1 MATTMKVTAH
11 QYIHRESGL
20 VRTERLYGDWLLN
33 TLYVAAWEK
42 APTLYRLL
50 TSARFS
56 RLLGLFCYDSL
67 LGSRLSGN
75 HRFLRACHV
84 DLTECLDPPEQ
95 LDTARKIFERKIRYW
110 ERRPLPDEPNAIVS
124 PADARMLVGSL
135 QDTSHLFLKKKFFN
149 SEELL
154 DPNKHSWV
162 EAFTNGDFAILR
174 LTPDKYHY
182 NHTPVAGVV
191 RDFYEIPGDY
201 HPCNPGLISIAAF
214 PYAKN
219 KRVVTIFD
227 TDTPGGSAV
236 GLVAMIEIVALMIGD
251 IVQCYSEERY
261 DNPHAVT
268 LGEFLRK
275 GQPKSL
281 YRPGSSTTVLLFQQ
295 GRVQFADDVL
305 RNLRRAG
312 VRSRFSQGFGS
323 ALVETEV
330 QARSGIAVAAPSSL
344 SGEGAPWHRQ
354 FSLLVPQRLI
364 ARFT

>member
-1 MATTMKVTAH
+1 MMKMMKVIEH
-11 QYIHRESGL
+11 QYIQRESDS
-20 VRTERLYGDWLLN
+20 VCTERLYGDWLLN
-33 TLYVAAWEK
+33 TLYVSAWER

-84 DLTECLDPPEQ
+84 DLEECLDPPDQ

-110 ERRPLPDEPNAIVS
+110 ERRPLPDDPAAIVS
-124 PADARMLVGSL
+124 PADARVLVGSL
-135 QDTSHLFLKKKFFN
+135 RDTSRLFLKGKFFN

-154 DPNKHSWV
+154 DQNKKSWV
-162 EAFTNGDFAILR
+162 EAFTNGDFAIFR

-201 HPCNPGLISIAAF
+201 HPCNPGLVSAAAF

-227 TDTPGGSAV
+227 TDTPGGPYI

-261 DNPHAVT
+261 DNPRAITRGV
-268 LGEFLRK
+268 FLRK

-281 YRPGSSTTVLLFQQ
+281 YRPGSSTTVLLFQR
-295 GRVQFADDVL
+295 GRVQFADDLL
-305 RNLRRAG
+305 RNLCRAG
-312 VRSRFSQGFGS
+312 VRSRFSQGLGRS
-323 ALVETEV
+323 LVETEV
-330 QARSGIAVAAPSSL
+330 KVRSGIAMAVPSSS
-344 SGEGAPWHRQ
+344 SGGWRQ
-354 FSLLVPQRLI
+354 
-364 ARFT
+364 

>member
-1 MATTMKVTAH
+1 MMKMMMKVIAH
-11 QYIHRESGL
+11 QYIHRESGS

-33 TLYVAAWEK
+33 TLYVSAWES

-67 LGSRLSGN
+67 LGSCLSGN
-75 HRFLRACHV
+75 QRFLRACQV
-84 DLTECLDPPEQ
+84 DLTECIDPPEQ
-95 LDTARKIFERKIRYW
+95 LDTARKIFERRIRYW
-110 ERRPLPDEPNAIVS
+110 ERRPLPDDPAAIVS
-124 PADARMLVGSL
+124 PADARMLVGSFRG
-135 QDTSHLFLKKKFFN
+135 TSRLFLKGKFFG

-154 DPNKHSWV
+154 DPNKKSWV
-162 EAFTNGDFAILR
+162 EAFTNGDFAVFR

-191 RDFYEIPGDY
+191 RDFYEIPGGY
-201 HPCNPGLISIAAF
+201 HPCNPGLVFAAAF

-227 TDTPGGSAV
+227 TDTPGGSSI

-261 DNPHAVT
+261 HNPCALT
-268 LGEFLRK
+268 RGMFLRK

-295 GRVQFADDVL
+295 DRVQFADDLL
-305 RNLRRAG
+305 RNLFRAG
-312 VRSRFSQGFGS
+312 VRSRFSQGLGRS
-323 ALVETEV
+323 LVETEV
-330 QARSGIAVAAPSSL
+330 KVRSGIAVAAPSSARGGGRYGVDVFLCL
-344 SGEGAPWHRQ
+344 SRND
-354 FSLLVPQRLI
+354 
-364 ARFT
+364 

>member
-1 MATTMKVTAH
+1 MLKMAIKMIAH
-11 QYIHRESGL
+11 QYIYRESGS

-33 TLYVAAWEK
+33 TLYVSAWES
-42 APTLYRLL
+42 APTLYRWL

-67 LGSRLSGN
+67 IGSRLSGN
-75 HRFLRACHV
+75 QRFLRACQV
-84 DLTECLDPPEQ
+84 DLRECLDPPEQ

-110 ERRPLPDEPNAIVS
+110 ERRPLPDDPAVIVS
-124 PADARMLVGSL
+124 PADARVLVGSF
-135 QDTSHLFLKKKFFN
+135 QDTSSLFLKGKFFSN
-149 SEELL
+149 EELL
-154 DPNKHSWV
+154 EPSKKSWV
-162 EAFTNGDFAILR
+162 EAFANGDFAIFR

-191 RDFYEIPGDY
+191 RDFYEIPGGY
-201 HPCNPGLISIAAF
+201 HPCNPGLVSAAAF

-227 TDTPGGSAV
+227 TDAPGGSSI

-268 LGEFLRK
+268 RGVFLRK

-281 YRPGSSTTVLLFQQ
+281 YRPGSSTTVLLFQRN
-295 GRVQFADDVL
+295 RVQFADDLL
-305 RNLRRAG
+305 RNLCRAG
-312 VRSRFSQGFGS
+312 VRSRFSQGLGRS
-323 ALVETEV
+323 LVETEV
-330 QARSGIAVAAPSSL
+330 TVRSGIAGAAPFSS
-344 SGEGAPWHRQ
+344 SGDWRQ
-354 FSLLVPQRLI
+354 W
-364 ARFT
+364 